1 MKKMMAMLLAS
12 VMAAGTFTTTAFA
25 YTGDD
30 VQKNTSVSTAAQ
42 ETDAV
47 GSANAGKTDSDS
59 SIEIDPDMQVL
70 PDGYEVAT
78 DADGNLIV
86 TVGGKEYNIGSEKSQ
101 KQTGTVV
108 PGITSL
114 HFRSGPGMD
123 QEIIG
128 YLHSGDTVEIVEKCG
143 DWYKVKFNGKTGYAH
158 GKYLNV
164 TDSAK
169 EHADEISTVN
179 FEVTTQDE
187 YATKMTAAMTA
198 GELPDIFYVGPEAVR
213 SYVDNGYVQPLD
225 DLVDATAVDNLW
237 PAIKSAYMYDGS
249 NIGSGSLYCLPKDLS
264 CFAFAYNKDLFDE
277 AGLEYP
283 DPENPYTWEEFA
295 DVCQKLT
302 KDKDGDGEIDQWGVA
317 NANAFGFT
325 PYVYGNGGQ
334 FLNDDQT
341 KVVIDENQ
349 NFKDAFQ
356 YYTDLTLKYKVTPT
370 VEQDT
375 ALGGYQRWLD
385 GQVAFYACG
394 TWDVAAFMDD
404 ATFPYNWDLCGWPVG
419 PNGDGKSTAWLG
431 TVGFAVSSQAKNP
444 DLCAELIQSLSTDLD
459 GQKEL
464 CGETSGKSLQIPN
477 IMDYA
482 QTTFKDK
489 VNDGTIPYASN
500 VDVIFGYIEGSDKYK
515 GIFTETTYTYNS
527 EWWDTFLEGMPNVL
541 TGEVS
546 VDDYCKQVA
555 PKMQEALDNAIEL
568 QNAATNN

>member
-1 MKKMMAMLLAS
+1 MKKKIISTLLCTAMLATMVAGCGVEKSDGGSDTEGSAS
-12 VMAAGTFTTTAFA
+12 SVAEMKG
-25 YTGDD
+25 TGD
-30 VQKNTSVSTAAQ
+30 NEINILIYAQ
-42 ETDAV
+42 DHEKAV
-47 GSANAGKTDSDS
+47 YQ
-59 SIEIDPDMQVL
+59 ELID
-70 PDGYEVAT
+70 
-78 DADGNLIV
+78 
-86 TVGGKEYNIGSEKSQ
+86 
-101 KQTGTVV
+101 
-108 PGITSL
+108 
-114 HFRSGPGMD
+114 
-123 QEIIG
+123 
-128 YLHSGDTVEIVEKCG
+128 
-143 DWYKVKFNGKTGYAH
+143 KFT
-158 GKYLNV
+158 
-164 TDSAK
+164 K

-459 GQKEL
+459 GQVAFYACGTWDVAAFMDDATFPYNWDLCGWPVGPNGDGKSTAWLGTVGFAVSSQAKNPDLCAELIQSLSTDLDGQKEL

>member
-1 MKKMMAMLLAS
+1 MKKKIISTLLCTAMLATMVAGCGVEKSDGGSDTEGSAS
-12 VMAAGTFTTTAFA
+12 SVAEMKG
-25 YTGDD
+25 TGD
-30 VQKNTSVSTAAQ
+30 NEINILIYAQ
-42 ETDAV
+42 DHEKAV
-47 GSANAGKTDSDS
+47 YQ
-59 SIEIDPDMQVL
+59 ELID
-70 PDGYEVAT
+70 
-78 DADGNLIV
+78 
-86 TVGGKEYNIGSEKSQ
+86 
-101 KQTGTVV
+101 
-108 PGITSL
+108 
-114 HFRSGPGMD
+114 
-123 QEIIG
+123 
-128 YLHSGDTVEIVEKCG
+128 
-143 DWYKVKFNGKTGYAH
+143 KFT
-158 GKYLNV
+158 
-164 TDSAK
+164 K

-385 GQVAFYACG
+385 GQ
-394 TWDVAAFMDD
+394 
-404 ATFPYNWDLCGWPVG
+404 
-419 PNGDGKSTAWLG
+419 
-431 TVGFAVSSQAKNP
+431 
-444 DLCAELIQSLSTDLD
+444 
-459 GQKEL
+459 KEL